1 MYQVGVFAAIFN
13 DQNQVLLCHRNDY
26 DLWNL
31 PGGGLE
37 SDESPW
43 DGVVR
48 EVKEE
53 TGLDV
58 KVTRLA
64 GIYHKPQKQE
74 IVFQF
79 ICEIIGGEITL
90 NDEADK
96 INYFSIADIPKNTS
110 PKQVMRIHDILEN
123 PSTVVMKTHTG
134 KSSIDMIKEGLL

>member
-1 MYQVGVFAAIFN
+1 
-13 DQNQVLLCHRNDY
+13 
-26 DLWNL
+26 
-31 PGGGLE
+31 
-37 SDESPW
+37 
-43 DGVVR
+43 
-48 EVKEE
+48 VKKE

-96 INYFSIADIPKNTS
+96 ISYFSITDIPKNTS

-123 PSTVVMKTHTG
+123 PSAVVMKTHTG
-134 KSSIDMIKEGLL
+134 KSSIEMIKEGLL

>member
-13 DQNQVLLCHRNDY
+13 DQNQILLCHRNDY

-31 PGGGLE
+31 PGGGLV

-43 DGVVR
+43 DGVAR

-58 KVTRLA
+58 KIIRLS

-79 ICEIIGGEITL
+79 VCEVVGGEITL

-96 INYFSIADIPKNTS
+96 ISYFSITDIPKNTS
-110 PKQVMRIHDILEN
+110 PKQVMRIHDILAN
-123 PSTVVMKTHTG
+123 PDSIVMKTHTG
-134 KSSIDMIKEGLL
+134 KSSIEMIKEGLL

>member
-1 MYQVGVFAAIFN
+1 MYQVGVFTAIFN